1 MRLLIIGGTRFV
13 GRHIVEAALAR
24 GHEVTLFHRGQTNA
38 DLFPQV
44 EHLSGNRD
52 GDLAPLRDRAWA
64 AVIDTCGYVPRI
76 VRQSAELLASSVA
89 HYTFI
94 SSISVYAE
102 DAPAGMDEDS
112 PVATIA
118 DETREDITE
127 ESYGALK
134 VLCERVVQQTYA
146 DRALVVRPGLV
157 VGPHDH
163 TDRFTYW
170 PHRIARGGEVIAPGD
185 PDQAVQFIDA
195 RDLGDWIVRAVEA
208 RLSGTYNATGP
219 DYRLLM
225 RRFLETCVA
234 VAQSDA
240 RLTWLSEEFLLN
252 AKVEPWSQMPV
263 WVPAKDAKFD
273 TVNNDRAINAG
284 LTYRPLR
291 ITINDTLVWANT
303 RPIDHAWRSGLT
315 PEREREL
322 LAAWH
327 NRSITGET

>member
-44 EHLSGNRD
+44 EHLIGNRD
-52 GDLAPLRDRAWA
+52 GDLAPLRDRAWE

-76 VRQSAELLASSVA
+76 VRQSAELLASTVA

-94 SSISVYAE
+94 STISVYAE
-102 DAPAGMDEDS
+102 DAPVGMDEDS

-118 DETREDITE
+118 DEAREDITE

-134 VLCERVVQQTYA
+134 VLCERVVHQTYA
-146 DRALVVRPGLV
+146 DQALVVRPGLV

-185 PDQAVQFIDA
+185 PGQAVQFIDA
-195 RDLGDWIVRAVEA
+195 RDLGGWIVRAVEGK
-208 RLSGTYNATGP
+208 LSGTYNATGP
-219 DYRLLM
+219 EYRLSM
-225 RRFLETCVA
+225 RQFLETCA
-234 VAQSDA
+234 TVAQSEA
-240 RLTWLSEEFLLN
+240 RLTWLPEEFLLN

-273 TVNNDRAINAG
+273 TVNNDRAITAG

-291 ITINDTLVWANT
+291 TTINDTLVWANA
-303 RPIDHAWRSGLT
+303 RPIDHAWRSGLA
-315 PEREREL
+315 PERERDL

-327 NRSITGET
+327 NR